1 MNKIK
6 IRILDEILSK
16 HLQEIKAGHDGKLA
30 QAIESLIKKSQLQ
43 LLKEVEECVPKKK
56 DIRVQETYN
65 GRDFKKGEQ
74 DKEIGFNDCRTQ
86 IIKSIKEL
94 GEEL

>member
-1 MNKIK
+1 MNNSSAFKQ
-6 IRILDEILSK
+6 LSDWMK
-16 HLQEIKAGHDGKLA
+16 TDLRSEHFEMELKA
-30 QAIESLIKKSQLQ
+30 LIKREKLQ

>member
-43 LLKEVEECVPKKK
+43 LLKEVEESVMGAISSYEYDDEDYAITPHI
-56 DIRVQETYN
+56 DNIS
-65 GRDFKKGEQ
+65 
-74 DKEIGFNDCRTQ
+74 TQ

-94 GEEL
+94 GEEEE